1 MWHSCCNGNENA
13 GVNESLLKSNQQHL
27 IYDES
32 SNCIIK
38 DPHISQT
45 KGRKKESEKES
56 QVGRFKSGLELSISK
71 SLVKWRACKSCG
83 EYGHIDQ
90 LSNKWQ
96 LGVSSSIVV
105 LFLLFHE
112 INLKS
117 GKFIYEFSSFKN
129 ITWDQTSSSSSSM
142 FL

>member
-1 MWHSCCNGNENA
+1 MWYSCCNGNENA
-13 GVNESLLKSNQQHL
+13 WCQWISSKVKPTTF
-27 IYDES
+27 DMWRS

-71 SLVKWRACKSCG
+71 SLVKRRACKSCG

-112 INLKS
+112 IS
-117 GKFIYEFSSFKN
+117 
-129 ITWDQTSSSSSSM
+129 
-142 FL
+142 